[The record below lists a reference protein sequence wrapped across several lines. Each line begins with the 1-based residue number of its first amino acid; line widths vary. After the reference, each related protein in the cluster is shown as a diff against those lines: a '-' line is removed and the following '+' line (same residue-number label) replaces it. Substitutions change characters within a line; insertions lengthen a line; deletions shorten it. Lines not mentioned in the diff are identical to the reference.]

1 MGTDF
6 SIKAVSATPVVAL
19 AQPASEAPKDAVATE
34 LPASQNVAAT
44 NAVARVRNDS
54 QRAPDSST
62 SHQVVLDRAAN
73 SMVYQVVDNRTSLVV
88 RQFPDEAML
97 RRRAYFHTL
106 DLINSDPARERNADR
121 MA

>member
-6 SIKAVSATPVVAL
+6 SIKAVGASPVVAP

-34 LPASQNVAAT
+34 LPPSKNVAAM
-44 NAVARVRNDS
+44 NAVARLRNDP
-54 QRAPDSST
+54 QPTPDST

-97 RRRAYFHTL
+97 RRRAYFHAL
-106 DLINSDPARERNADR
+106 DLINSDPLREHTADR